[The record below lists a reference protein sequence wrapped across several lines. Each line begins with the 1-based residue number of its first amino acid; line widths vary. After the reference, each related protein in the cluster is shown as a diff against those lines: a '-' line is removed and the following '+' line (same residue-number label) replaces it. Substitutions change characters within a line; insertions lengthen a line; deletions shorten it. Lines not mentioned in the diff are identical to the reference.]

1 MAGTVRHADCSAA
14 RGSARAVRT
23 LSENGTMSRRL
34 AGGDCDQ
41 LPPAAL
47 SGGTTDSNVASTI
60 DALASYARAF
70 DEISEADGRRYSAA
84 AFVEWIR
91 LEIGS
96 NGAFRGERTGR
107 PSESGPLAN
116 GAASSMPDELSA

>member
-1 MAGTVRHADCSAA
+1 M
-14 RGSARAVRT
+14 
-23 LSENGTMSRRL
+23 
-34 AGGDCDQ
+34 
-41 LPPAAL
+41 

-70 DEISEADGRRYSAA
+70 DEISEADGACYFSAA

-91 LEIGS
+91 LETGS
-96 NGAFRGERTGR
+96 
-107 PSESGPLAN
+107 N